1 MFIFGTMKKL
11 LFFILL
17 LFCLNIA
24 HAEKVYEFN
33 SLCQQAYKEI
43 TQLKLHNGLVLI
55 EKAKQQNPDNLIP
68 LVLESYIDFFVLFLN
83 EDPAEY
89 KIRLPKIDERTAVL
103 KQGPQSSPF
112 YGFCLSAVYLHK
124 AIIAIKFGETWSGGW
139 DFRKAYQYIKE
150 NKKAFPTFAPNDLI
164 YGSLQAVIG
173 TIPKGYKWLTNLF
186 GIKGSMNEGMKLVSG
201 FENSNDPWA
210 KLMSNESTF
219 IYCYLLF
226 YLENK
231 RDEALQFLTN
241 KKPDL
246 VNNHLLAYMAANL
259 NKNNKQTEYAKNIIL
274 NRNKSPEYF
283 ATEVWD
289 YEMGF
294 ARLHHLEVPESI
306 ECLERFINNF
316 KGKFYVK
323 DVYQKLSWCYYL
335 QGNMA
340 AAQNARNNVL
350 KKGSTDADA
359 DKQALKEAK
368 SGKWPNIL
376 LLKARLLNDG
386 GYNKDALLLLNG
398 KSAESFPK
406 EEEKLEFTYRLGRVY
421 DDMGKYNEAIQH
433 YLFTIQSGENS
444 TEYYAARAALQI
456 GMIYEKKADK
466 AQAISFYKKCLDM
479 DDHDYKNSLDQKAK
493 SGIARCKGE

>member
-1 MFIFGTMKKL
+1 MFIFGAMKKI

-17 LFCLNIA
+17 LLSFKTI

-43 TQLKLHNGLVLI
+43 SQLKINNGLALI
-55 EKAKQQNPDNLIP
+55 EKAKHQNPDNLIP
-68 LVLESYIDFFVLFLN
+68 YLLDSYADFYVLFLN

-89 KIRLPKIDERTAVL
+89 KARKPKIEERIALL

-112 YGFCLSAVYLHK
+112 YGFCLSEVYLHK
-124 AIIAIKFGETWSGGW
+124 AIIAVKFGETWSAGW
-139 DFRKAYQYIKE
+139 DMKRGYQFIKE
-150 NKKAFPTFAPNDLI
+150 NKKNFPTFAPNDFI
-164 YGSLQAVIG
+164 YGSMQAVIG
-173 TIPKGYKWLTNLF
+173 TIPKGYKWITSLF
-186 GIKGSMNEGMKLVSG
+186 GIKGSMSEGMKLLSG

-210 KLMSNESTF
+210 RLMNNECTF
-219 IYCYLLF
+219 MYCYLMF

-231 RDEALQFLTN
+231 RDETLQFLKD

-259 NKNNKQTEYAKNIIL
+259 NKNNKQTEAAKTIIL
-274 NRNKSPEYF
+274 NRNKSPEYLS
-283 ATEVWD
+283 TEVWD

-294 ARLHHLEVPESI
+294 ARLHHLEIPEAI
-306 ECLERFINNF
+306 EYLERFIHLF

-335 QGNMA
+335 QGNTA
-340 AAQNARNNVL
+340 AAQNARANVL

-368 SGKWPNIL
+368 SGKWPNVL
-376 LLKARLLNDG
+376 LLKVRLLNDG
-386 GYNKDALLLLNG
+386 GYNKDALQLLSG
-398 KSAESFPK
+398 KSEESFSN
-406 EEEKLEFTYRLGRVY
+406 EEEKIEFAYRLARVN
-421 DDMGKYNEAIQH
+421 DDLGKYNEAIQY
-433 YLFTIQSGENS
+433 YLLAIQLGESS

-456 GMIYEKKADK
+456 GMIYEKRGDK